1 MSRNITVFGKTSP
14 YEITLQSKEH
24 PFAVDEY
31 LIIQDTFNNNPLCR
45 VISSEVTYLNNEKV
59 YIANAKVETTVKYPI
74 DAGAVATLPTFADI
88 APFIMN
94 TKPKDGFILGE
105 VFGTSFNDIPP
116 EYSELF
122 AMYSNGKVVPQ
133 TSVPFVFNYK
143 KLFESPHIGLFGGSG
158 SGKTVAMK
166 VIIEEL
172 MKRDIPGILFDPH
185 LEMNF
190 AESKPEIPNRYRVD
204 FSTKFEI
211 FTIGMNNFG
220 IHFADLTTEEL
231 VSIMSFSGE
240 LSGAMESLVR
250 TLHHNGM
257 TLYEMRK
264 MIDDLIDAFN
274 KEQNT
279 FEELTEHE
287 KKLMSTYRN
296 KVPAPS
302 TLISISWRLNSL
314 EMSGIFNGNINKL
327 IETMQNRKICV
338 LRGSMEQIHI
348 VAAHVIERVY
358 KMRRNF
364 IDAREMGGTID
375 AEPFPPFFIGMDEA
389 HLFCPNSTNFS
400 LTKRIIKTIA
410 QEGRKYGVFELLATQ
425 RPALLDETIVAQI
438 SNKFIFRLSIKEDI
452 DSIKKETDLNA
463 SEIKKLPYMNSG
475 ECYVSSSIIGRTMF
489 VKIRYGI
496 TMAKNAHN
504 PFDELGSVVDLTPVE
519 KAFIDNLPMNVLS
532 VNNMQKHIKDTT
544 GKTLSVAEI
553 MKLGDDLASK
563 GFVISE
569 KSMCGQ
575 SFMKKS

>member
-1 MSRNITVFGKTSP
+1 MNRNITVFGKTSP
-14 YEITLQSKEH
+14 YEITLQSKDH

-31 LIIQDTFNNNPLCR
+31 LIIKDTFNNNPLCR
-45 VISSEVTYLNNEKV
+45 VISSEVTYLNNEKI
-59 YIANAKVETTVKYPI
+59 YIATAKVETTVKYPI
-74 DAGAVATLPTFADI
+74 DAGAIAELPTFADI
-88 APFIMN
+88 APFIMK
-94 TKPKDGFILGE
+94 TKPSDGFLLGE
-105 VFGTSFNDIPP
+105 VFGTSFDDIPS
-116 EYSELF
+116 EYSELI
-122 AMYSNGKVVPQ
+122 AMYKDGKVVPQ
-133 TSVPFVFNYK
+133 TAIPFVFNYK

-172 MKRDIPGILFDPH
+172 MKRDIPGLLFDPH

-190 AESKPEIPNRYRVD
+190 AESKPEIPNRYRVN
-204 FSTKFEI
+204 FASNFEI
-211 FTIGMNNFG
+211 FTIGVNSFG
-220 IHFADLTTEEL
+220 IEFSDLTTEEL

-257 TLYEMRK
+257 SLYEMRK
-264 MIDDLIDAFN
+264 LIDDLIDAFN
-274 KEQNT
+274 KDQNT
-279 FEELTEHE
+279 FEELTEYE

-296 KVPAPS
+296 KVPAAS

-314 EMSGIFNGNINKL
+314 EMSGIFNGTINKL
-327 IETMQNRKICV
+327 VETMQNRKMCV

-348 VAAHVIERVY
+348 VAAHVIERIY
-358 KMRRNF
+358 KMRRTF
-364 IDAREMGGTID
+364 IDAREMGGMID
-375 AEPFPPFFIGMDEA
+375 AEAFPPFFIGMDEA

-496 TMAKNAHN
+496 TMAKNSKN
-504 PFDELGSVVDLTPVE
+504 PFDELGSIRELSDVE
-519 KAFIDNLPMNVLS
+519 QTFLDNLPMNALK
-532 VNNMQKHIKDTT
+532 VNAMQIAIKEAT
-544 GKTLSVAEI
+544 GKKLTVAEI
-553 MKLGDDLASK
+553 MKLGDDLAGK
-563 GFVISE
+563 GLVISE

-575 SFMKKS
+575 TFLKK